1 MSEEFSVSKLEYLLS
16 DMVNMSHN
24 IMFVQFFPAEVVDD
38 LWNKITNDNQISKK
52 TNFYNLE
59 ISQLL
64 LIAFAGDDSVPGR
77 IRKGELYF
85 SNELFDQK
93 GVLNLTSSTVVIR
106 DGLYS
111 EIINALNIHHVII
124 REGVLINKFFQID
137 FNLSLSK
144 LKSIS
149 IVNIEP
155 CDFEIYDV
163 SKTLYVNPIIE
174 EISLINVSADELIPL
189 DLSQMSGLRK
199 LTIINSLL
207 YKLPKFNSNL
217 EVLNLEK
224 TDLKE
229 IDFKQHSIQNLK
241 ELRITHG
248 QLSELKNINSLINL
262 RYLDVSRQ
270 QIMKLEL
277 DNLIKLEVVIARRNK
292 LIQFPNINLSYNQLR
307 LLDLSFNSIQL
318 TNEIVEFP
326 QLEQF
331 NFESNYF
338 PILDELFLPF
348 QHVYRLDIAANDIV
362 KISPVLSNFKRL
374 SVLNLEN
381 NNLEN
386 IEEVIKLVPSDDL
399 EIRLRGNNLT
409 NQEKIKLINLANKT
423 VSL

>member
-38 LWNKITNDNQISKK
+38 LWDKITNDNQISK
-52 TNFYNLE
+52 NANLYNLE
-59 ISQLL
+59 IRQLL

-93 GVLNLTSSTVVIR
+93 GVLNLTTSTSVLR

-149 IVNIEP
+149 IVNIER
-155 CDFEIYDV
+155 CDFETYDL

-174 EISLINVSADELIPL
+174 EISLINVCDDFIPL

-199 LTIINSLL
+199 LTIIDSPLIR
-207 YKLPKFNSNL
+207 LPKLNSNL
-217 EVLNLEK
+217 EVLILEK
-224 TDLKE
+224 TYLKE

-248 QLSELKNINSLINL
+248 ELTEIKNINSLINL

-270 QIMKLEL
+270 GIVNLEL
-277 DNLIKLEVVIARRNK
+277 DNLSKLEVVIARRNK
-292 LIQFPNINLSYNQLR
+292 LTHFPNINLSYSQLR
-307 LLDLSFNSIQL
+307 FIDLSFNSIQL

-331 NFESNYF
+331 IFESNYF
-338 PILDELFLPF
+338 QILD
-348 QHVYRLDIAANDIV
+348 
-362 KISPVLSNFKRL
+362 
-374 SVLNLEN
+374 
-381 NNLEN
+381 
-386 IEEVIKLVPSDDL
+386 
-399 EIRLRGNNLT
+399 
-409 NQEKIKLINLANKT
+409 
-423 VSL
+423 

>member
-93 GVLNLTSSTVVIR
+93 GVLNLTTSTVVIR

-174 EISLINVSADELIPL
+174 EISLINVCDDLIPL
-189 DLSQMSGLRK
+189 DLLQMSGLRK
-199 LTIINSLL
+199 LTIIDSPLIR
-207 YKLPKFNSNL
+207 LPKLNSNL

-224 TDLKE
+224 TYLKE

-248 QLSELKNINSLINL
+248 KLTEIKNINSLINL

-270 QIMKLEL
+270 GIVNLEL
-277 DNLIKLEVVIARRNK
+277 DNLSKLEVVIARRNK
-292 LIQFPNINLSYNQLR
+292 LTQFPNINLSYSQLR

-348 QHVYRLDIAANDIV
+348 QHVYRLDLAANDIV
-362 KISPVLSNFKRL
+362 KISSVLSNFKRL

-386 IEEVIKLVPSDDL
+386 AEEVIKLLPSDDL

-409 NQEKIKLINLANKT
+409 NQEKIKLINLVSKT

>member
-1 MSEEFSVSKLEYLLS
+1 MSEEFSVSKLEYLLT

-24 IMFVQFFPAEVVDD
+24 IMFVQFFPAEIVDD
-38 LWNKITNDNQISKK
+38 LWNNITNDNLISKN
-52 TNFYNLE
+52 THFHNLE

-64 LIAFAGDDSVPGR
+64 LIAFASDESVPGR

-85 SNELFDQK
+85 SNEHFDQK
-93 GVLNLTSSTVVIR
+93 GVLNLTTSTSVLR

-189 DLSQMSGLRK
+189 DLTQMSGLRK

-248 QLSELKNINSLINL
+248 ELTEIKNINSLINL
-262 RYLDVSRQ
+262 KYLDVSRQ
-270 QIMKLEL
+270 DIVKLEL
-277 DNLIKLEVVIARRNK
+277 DNLSKLEVVIARRNK
-292 LIQFPNINLSYNQLR
+292 LTQFPNINLSYSQLR
-307 LLDLSFNSIQL
+307 LIDLSFNSIQL

-331 NFESNYF
+331 IFEANYF

-362 KISPVLSNFKRL
+362 EISPVLSNFKRL

-381 NNLEN
+381 NNIEN
-386 IEEVIKLVPSDDL
+386 VEKVIKIIPSDDL

-409 NQEKIKLINLANKT
+409 NQEKIKLINLVSKT
-423 VSL
+423 ITL

>member
-52 TNFYNLE
+52 THFHNLE

-64 LIAFAGDDSVPGR
+64 LIAFAGNDSVPGR

-149 IVNIEP
+149 IVNIER

-174 EISLINVSADELIPL
+174 EISLINVCDDLIPL
-189 DLSQMSGLRK
+189 DLLQMSGLRK
-199 LTIINSLL
+199 LTIIDSPLIR
-207 YKLPKFNSNL
+207 LPKFNSNL

-224 TDLKE
+224 TYLKE

-248 QLSELKNINSLINL
+248 KLTEIKNINSLINL

-270 QIMKLEL
+270 GIVNLEL
-277 DNLIKLEVVIARRNK
+277 DNLSKLEVVIARRNK
-292 LIQFPNINLSYNQLR
+292 LTQFPNINLSYSQLR

-348 QHVYRLDIAANDIV
+348 QHVYRLDLAANDIV
-362 KISPVLSNFKRL
+362 KISSVLSNFKRL

-386 IEEVIKLVPSDDL
+386 AEEVIQSIPSDDL

-409 NQEKIKLINLANKT
+409 NQEKIKLINLVSKT

>member
-93 GVLNLTSSTVVIR
+93 GVLNLTTSTVVIR

-149 IVNIEP
+149 IVNIER
-155 CDFEIYDV
+155 CDFEIFDV

-174 EISLINVSADELIPL
+174 EISLINVCDDFIPL

-199 LTIINSLL
+199 LTIIDSPLIR
-207 YKLPKFNSNL
+207 LPKLNSNL

-224 TDLKE
+224 TYLKE

-248 QLSELKNINSLINL
+248 KLTEIKNINSLINL

-270 QIMKLEL
+270 GIVNLEL
-277 DNLIKLEVVIARRNK
+277 DNLSKLEVVIARRNK
-292 LIQFPNINLSYNQLR
+292 LTQFPNINLSYSQLR

-348 QHVYRLDIAANDIV
+348 QHVYRLDLAANDIV
-362 KISPVLSNFKRL
+362 KISSVLSNFKRL

-386 IEEVIKLVPSDDL
+386 AEEVIKLVPSDDL

-409 NQEKIKLINLANKT
+409 NQEKIKLINLVSKT

>member
-1 MSEEFSVSKLEYLLS
+1 MSEEFSVSKLEYLLT

-24 IMFVQFFPAEVVDD
+24 IMFVQFFPAEIVDD
-38 LWNKITNDNQISKK
+38 LWNNITNDNLISKN
-52 TNFYNLE
+52 THFHNLE

-64 LIAFAGDDSVPGR
+64 LIAFASDDSMPGR
-77 IRKGELYF
+77 IRNQELFF
-85 SNELFDQK
+85 SNEHFNQK
-93 GVLNLTSSTVVIR
+93 GVLNLTTSTLGLK
-106 DGLYS
+106 DGIFS
-111 EIINALNIHHVII
+111 EIINALDIHHVII
-124 REGVLINKFFQID
+124 REGVLINKFFQIE
-137 FNLSLSK
+137 FNLSLNK

-155 CDFEIYDV
+155 CEFEIYDV
-163 SKTLYVNPIIE
+163 SKTLFVNPIIE
-174 EISLINVSADELIPL
+174 EISLINVCDDLIPL
-189 DLSQMSGLRK
+189 DLLQMSGLRK
-199 LTIINSLL
+199 LTIIDSPLIR
-207 YKLPKFNSNL
+207 LPKLNSNL

-224 TDLKE
+224 TNLKE

-248 QLSELKNINSLINL
+248 KLTEIKNINSLINL

-270 QIMKLEL
+270 GIVNLEL
-277 DNLIKLEVVIARRNK
+277 DNLSKLEVVIARRNK
-292 LIQFPNINLSYNQLR
+292 LTQFPNINLSYSQLR

-348 QHVYRLDIAANDIV
+348 QHVYRLDLAANDIV
-362 KISPVLSNFKRL
+362 KISSVLSNFKRL

-386 IEEVIKLVPSDDL
+386 TEEVIQSIPSDDL

-409 NQEKIKLINLANKT
+409 NQEKIKLINLVSKT

>member
-1 MSEEFSVSKLEYLLS
+1 MSEEFSVSKLEYLLT

-24 IMFVQFFPAEVVDD
+24 IMFVQFFPAEIVDD
-38 LWNKITNDNQISKK
+38 LWNNITNDNLISKN
-52 TNFYNLE
+52 THFHNLE

-64 LIAFAGDDSVPGR
+64 LIAFASDDSVPGR
-77 IRKGELYF
+77 IRNQELFF
-85 SNELFDQK
+85 SNEHFNQK
-93 GVLNLTSSTVVIR
+93 GVLNLTTSTLGLK
-106 DGLYS
+106 DGIFS
-111 EIINALNIHHVII
+111 EIINALDIHHVII

-137 FNLSLSK
+137 FNLSLNK

-155 CDFEIYDV
+155 CDFEIFDV

-189 DLSQMSGLRK
+189 DLLQMSNLKK
-199 LTIINSLL
+199 LTIINSSLNT
-207 YKLPKFNSNL
+207 LPKFNSNL

-248 QLSELKNINSLINL
+248 QLTELKNINSLNNL

-270 QIMKLEL
+270 DIVKLEL
-277 DNLIKLEVVIARRNK
+277 DNLSKLEVLIARRNK
-292 LIQFPNINLSYNQLR
+292 LTQFPNINLSYNQLR
-307 LLDLSFNSIQL
+307 LIDLSFNSIQL
-318 TNEIVEFP
+318 TNEINEFP
-326 QLEQF
+326 KLEQF
-331 NFESNYF
+331 IFEGNYF

-362 KISPVLSNFKRL
+362 EISPVLSNFKRL

-409 NQEKIKLINLANKT
+409 NQEKIKLINLVSKT

>member
-93 GVLNLTSSTVVIR
+93 GVLNLTTSTVVIR

-149 IVNIEP
+149 IVNIER

-174 EISLINVSADELIPL
+174 EISLINVCDDLIPL
-189 DLSQMSGLRK
+189 DLLQMSGLRK
-199 LTIINSLL
+199 LTIIDSPLIR
-207 YKLPKFNSNL
+207 LPKLNSNL

-224 TDLKE
+224 TYLKE

-248 QLSELKNINSLINL
+248 KLTEIKNINSLINL

-270 QIMKLEL
+270 GIVNLEL
-277 DNLIKLEVVIARRNK
+277 DNLSKLEVVIARRNK
-292 LIQFPNINLSYNQLR
+292 LTQFPNINLSYSQLR

-348 QHVYRLDIAANDIV
+348 QHVYRLDLAANDIV
-362 KISPVLSNFKRL
+362 KISSVLSNFKRL

-386 IEEVIKLVPSDDL
+386 AEEVIKLVPSDDL

-409 NQEKIKLINLANKT
+409 NQEKIKLINLVSKT